1 MSSRAEKKKARSGPL
16 KTKTRPYDDRPSSG
30 PGRAARRLTGL
41 AHVCTTRL
49 ATVVVHVHDAGFG
62 RRHLRDLVQVVGAR
76 QAGADV
82 QELADPGLPGQVPDG
97 GARKARFS
105 RTAVRTAGQLC
116 IAFCPVSRSATK

>member
-1 MSSRAEKKKARSGPL
+1 M
-16 KTKTRPYDDRPSSG
+16 
-30 PGRAARRLTGL
+30 
-41 AHVCTTRL
+41 
-49 ATVVVHVHDAGFG
+49 VVVQIHEAGFG
-62 RRHLRDLVQVVGAR
+62 RRHLRDLVHVVGAR

-97 GARKARFS
+97 APQEGRFS